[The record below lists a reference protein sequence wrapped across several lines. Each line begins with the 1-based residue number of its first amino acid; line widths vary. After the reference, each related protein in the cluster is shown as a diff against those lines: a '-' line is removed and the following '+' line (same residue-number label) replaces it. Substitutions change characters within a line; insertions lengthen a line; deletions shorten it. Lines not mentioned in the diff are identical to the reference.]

1 MTSLL
6 DQDEP
11 LEIMVVNSGGGEVLA
26 LLTGAGVKV
35 PVIEVGRRLFVGAA
49 RNLGIAATKAP
60 FVAFLADDCLAC
72 SGWAEARCSGIWL
85 ATAPW
90 RARW

>member
-1 MTSLL
+1 
-6 DQDEP
+6 
-11 LEIMVVNSGGGEVLA
+11 MVVNSGGGEVLA

-35 PVIEVGRRLFVGAA
+35 PVMEVGRRLFVGAA
-49 RNLGIAATKAP
+49 RNLGIAATKGLSLP
-60 FVAFLADDCLAC
+60 FLPMIASPVRA
-72 SGWAEARCSGIWL
+72 GPRHGCSGIWL